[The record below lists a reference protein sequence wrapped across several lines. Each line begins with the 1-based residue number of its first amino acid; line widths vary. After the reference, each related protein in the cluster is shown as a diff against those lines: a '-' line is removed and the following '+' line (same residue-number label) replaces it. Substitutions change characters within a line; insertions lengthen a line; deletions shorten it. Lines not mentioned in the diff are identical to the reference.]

1 MWSNFKLKPVTM
13 KRVLQSIFFLIVLT
27 PSLLAQD
34 FAVDVDGNQYVTTTI
49 GSQTWMA
56 QNLRVTKYNN
66 GDPIPN
72 VQDDAS
78 WSAQNGTGAWS
89 HFDNNSAYDYDLGK
103 FYNFYATEDARGLC
117 PEGWRMPTR
126 EDWEELRDYLG
137 GEAVAASGLK
147 ATGGAYYWTEP
158 MVGDNTYGFN
168 AVGTGHRNQSGAFNS
183 LGTSGVW
190 WSSTKGTTGSIA
202 VRMYNNTNELKVVGI
217 LRVDGAAVRCIKDE
231 TTNSENPNFNNGEV
245 PQDGL
250 ELYFDFD
257 GNLDDESPNGITL
270 QQSVSD
276 PASMYTDDKN
286 GGVMSAL
293 NLNGIEDNLYYDG
306 EFDET
311 KLSTS
316 FTISAW
322 AKINAPMDYSSFSI
336 FEIGSQKLGAN
347 NFGIHLFLDENYLT
361 DCGNGQTYRLFYRIM
376 ENGNGVTK
384 GCLDFNFLSNWNQYT
399 VVYETGVSKL
409 YINGSLIGINYDSVT
424 EVLFENNN
432 FYILNRN
439 NNSNIPSRSIDKLGV
454 WSRAFSPEEV
464 KGLYHS
470 VNYNQVSWNSVET
483 VTHGFNSSFTEAFAN
498 NNTDKV
504 YKLKV
509 SGTYGIA
516 NGTPHRDAAYNINS
530 ETLITGCDSNW
541 QLDGQCPPP
550 PPTAPEHYSD
560 NHEYE
565 YFLGYGTT
573 VGSEISFVDGNYNDN
588 AGSLTFELFEGTITN
603 IQEPEGIPYYIPTD
617 ELTAFYGFDGNA
629 DDASLFQNHGT
640 VNGPVPTMDRF
651 GNSQSALY
659 FDGVNDYVQA
669 PDNSGNDL
677 QDPFTISMWYKPD
690 AGYGS
695 GNQFGNNNH
704 LISKW
709 GTNSQASYM
718 MAIKTTGNLTATTND
733 GAGNSGV
740 LSDYVLPIGEWHH
753 IIFQQDN
760 GVQKLFLNGEL
771 IETLEASRNPQLNDR
786 LLDIGFSSSTNRGFV
801 AGTMDEIAIW
811 KRALSKQE
819 IQFIYDQIE
828 PEPLDIPFYV
838 PELELTAFYNFD
850 GNADDA
856 SLFQNHGT
864 VNGPVP
870 TEDRFGMTSS
880 AYYFDG
886 LDDFIQAPNAE
897 GNQINGDYS
906 ISFWYKP
913 DEGYGSGNNFGNS
926 NHIVSKWGNQDASFS
941 VVITGDG
948 YIRNENFDNSDP
960 DAHGYG
966 ATDSPNILT
975 PNEWYHVATTLE
987 DTVMRLFINGI
998 EVDLNMEGG
1007 SPELSAK
1014 QLDIGFESGERGYM
1028 KGSLDE
1034 LGIWKRALTADEISM
1049 LYNPYSTS
1057 KLSNRTM
1064 IFSDVYSK
1072 EGVKFAQ
1079 TISFDTL
1086 TYADSL
1092 VGFQFQIP
1100 LGPNLSADSIY
1111 YASGQDLNIEASFID
1126 NAVNVAVSSSQ
1137 FITSYESVLVIFYT
1151 PYMSGVYEMIP
1162 NNVKLNN
1169 SYTNNIQSGTITID
1183 PFMYGDVDE
1192 NGDVDNYD
1200 AGIILHHTVGSELLP
1215 MDNLRWWEFGPW
1227 FDWRYLQADVDE
1239 DGQILAMDAV
1249 YILQYIV
1256 GLITDFPVITT
1267 PVENVTVELTD
1278 TGLLFTAPEEI
1289 NGFNI
1294 SLPEIDGVEYLEPM
1308 ILWDNVSS
1316 VVRDENGMSVAI
1328 ATSTEKKGAMLEIP
1342 LNVTSAENVDIIM
1355 TAFSNNTQN
1364 QLKVVVNS
1372 SLVNSEV
1379 KDELPVKFELSQNYP
1394 NPFNPST
1401 NIQFALPEAAQVRLE
1416 VYNTLGQKVA
1426 TVVDG
1431 MRSAG
1436 YHSVSFDASALSS
1449 GVYLYVIT
1457 TPGHMETRKMML
1469 IK

>member
-1 MWSNFKLKPVTM
+1 
-13 KRVLQSIFFLIVLT
+13 
-27 PSLLAQD
+27 
-34 FAVDVDGNQYVTTTI
+34 
-49 GSQTWMA
+49 
-56 QNLRVTKYNN
+56 
-66 GDPIPN
+66 
-72 VQDDAS
+72 
-78 WSAQNGTGAWS
+78 
-89 HFDNNSAYDYDLGK
+89 
-103 FYNFYATEDARGLC
+103 
-117 PEGWRMPTR
+117 
-126 EDWEELRDYLG
+126 
-137 GEAVAASGLK
+137 
-147 ATGGAYYWTEP
+147 
-158 MVGDNTYGFN
+158 
-168 AVGTGHRNQSGAFNS
+168 
-183 LGTSGVW
+183 
-190 WSSTKGTTGSIA
+190 
-202 VRMYNNTNELKVVGI
+202 
-217 LRVDGAAVRCIKDE
+217 
-231 TTNSENPNFNNGEV
+231 
-245 PQDGL
+245 
-250 ELYFDFD
+250 
-257 GNLDDESPNGITL
+257 
-270 QQSVSD
+270 
-276 PASMYTDDKN
+276 
-286 GGVMSAL
+286 
-293 NLNGIEDNLYYDG
+293 
-306 EFDET
+306 
-311 KLSTS
+311 
-316 FTISAW
+316 
-322 AKINAPMDYSSFSI
+322 
-336 FEIGSQKLGAN
+336 
-347 NFGIHLFLDENYLT
+347 
-361 DCGNGQTYRLFYRIM
+361 
-376 ENGNGVTK
+376 
-384 GCLDFNFLSNWNQYT
+384 
-399 VVYETGVSKL
+399 
-409 YINGSLIGINYDSVT
+409 
-424 EVLFENNN
+424 
-432 FYILNRN
+432 
-439 NNSNIPSRSIDKLGV
+439 
-454 WSRAFSPEEV
+454 
-464 KGLYHS
+464 
-470 VNYNQVSWNSVET
+470 
-483 VTHGFNSSFTEAFAN
+483 
-498 NNTDKV
+498 
-504 YKLKV
+504 
-509 SGTYGIA
+509 
-516 NGTPHRDAAYNINS
+516 
-530 ETLITGCDSNW
+530 
-541 QLDGQCPPP
+541 
-550 PPTAPEHYSD
+550 
-560 NHEYE
+560 
-565 YFLGYGTT
+565 
-573 VGSEISFVDGNYNDN
+573 
-588 AGSLTFELFEGTITN
+588 
-603 IQEPEGIPYYIPTD
+603 
-617 ELTAFYGFDGNA
+617 
-629 DDASLFQNHGT
+629 
-640 VNGPVPTMDRF
+640 
-651 GNSQSALY
+651 
-659 FDGVNDYVQA
+659 
-669 PDNSGNDL
+669 
-677 QDPFTISMWYKPD
+677 MWYKPD

-718 MAIKTTGNLTATTND
+718 LAIKTTGNLTATTND

-760 GVQKLFLNGEL
+760 GVQKLFLNCEL

-850 GNADDA
+850 GI
-856 SLFQNHGT
+856 
-864 VNGPVP
+864 
-870 TEDRFGMTSS
+870 
-880 AYYFDG
+880 
-886 LDDFIQAPNAE
+886 DDFIQAPNAE

-926 NHIVSKWGNQDASFS
+926 NHIVSKWGNQDASFF
-941 VVITGDG
+941 VAITDDG
-948 YIRNENFDNSDP
+948 KIKNLNTGN
-960 DAHGYG
+960 DA
-966 ATDSPNILT
+966 TESPSSLI
-975 PNEWYHVATTLE
+975 PNVWYHVVATLE
-987 DTVMRLFINGI
+987 ENVMRLYIDGV
-998 EVDLNMEGG
+998 EVDVNPSARAPQLNNN
-1007 SPELSAK
+1007 
-1014 QLDIGFESGERGYM
+1014 QLDIGFESGERGYI

-1034 LGIWKRALTADEISM
+1034 LGIWKRALTAEEVAM

-1111 YASGQDLNIEASFID
+1111 YASGQNLNIEASFID

-1137 FITSYESVLVIFYT
+1137 FITSYESVLDIFYT

-1289 NGFNI
+1289 NWFNI